1 MDTFFGCVGGKI
13 RLLRCVLLVAFCAV
27 RSVLL
32 HALGIR
38 CVVAVRPF
46 VVWVPVSVHCP
57 LMLGEQNHPKA
68 ENVSKT
74 QNLSFCL
81 TENTTPLYY
90 KDMSIQTY
98 SASVD
103 SGLSISSLVEVGNLR
118 PSHCIRTLARKCAY
132 LSFLISIVINLYLL
146 STVVTF
152 KLYVFSSN
160 LGEGGSST

>member
-1 MDTFFGCVGGKI
+1 VGRSAFWGASCSWRFARWGQYCFMPWVFGVWWQWGHSLFGYQFLFIAHLC
-13 RLLRCVLLVAFCAV
+13 
-27 RSVLL
+27 
-32 HALGIR
+32 LGN
-38 CVVAVRPF
+38 
-46 VVWVPVSVHCP
+46 
-57 LMLGEQNHPKA
+57 NHPKA

-118 PSHCIRTLARKCAY
+118 PSHCIRTLARKCTY